1 MMRATDVPGAIA
13 LFVTLK
19 PSTSKGSLRLV
30 DGNRRPGPGNG
41 DAGGS
46 PPADTF
52 RPLAA
57 TTTIS
62 TTAPAGSPF
71 MPSSPTAVRSPCLV
85 LNLYIS
91 LRLILAAT
99 DIYDV
104 SMVDGTDH
112 SIEVNMLA
120 ESTETRSRA
129 AAVQHAPHQAGGL
142 PAGTAGR
149 QAPWSADL
157 PCRSRRRWRPST
169 WRARRRVLPRAAAR
183 CPEVHAPR

>member
-46 PPADTF
+46 PPAGRF

-57 TTTIS
+57 TTTIF
-62 TTAPAGSPF
+62 TTARAGLPF
-71 MPSSPTAVRSPCLV
+71 MSSSPTAGPVTMPGAKR
-85 LNLYIS
+85 IS

-104 SMVDGTDH
+104 RMVDGTDH

-120 ESTETRSRA
+120 ESTEDSITGSGF
-129 AAVQHAPHQAGGL
+129 QHAPHQAGGL